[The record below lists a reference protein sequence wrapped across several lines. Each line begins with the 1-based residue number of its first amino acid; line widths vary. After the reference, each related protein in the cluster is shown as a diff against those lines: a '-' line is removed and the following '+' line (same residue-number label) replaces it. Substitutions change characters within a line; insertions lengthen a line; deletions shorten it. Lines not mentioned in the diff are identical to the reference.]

1 MILPARDDRRFSAA
15 CSLALVLLVTA
26 CPVDDRTFVPEDEG
40 YYTGGTSP
48 TGGRASGGR
57 ASGGRSSGGSS
68 AQSGAPSS
76 SGGSAG
82 ESTAPR
88 ACPDL
93 DENGVEDCDETLVAN
108 ADFSRGI
115 ELWKAEPN
123 VVIHGDQQEAS
134 ENSRPGSLSVS
145 SVRALESDG
154 LVTAGASQCVSVP
167 GGGDYAFYA
176 HVFIPADQS
185 PGSVGLL
192 AMFFDSVDCSSAAT
206 GGFMSELVSHSEEW
220 VRVGGTTLAPETAGS
235 VSLRLLTVKPFRQPK
250 LEALF
255 DDILVRGE

>member
-1 MILPARDDRRFSAA
+1 MISPASDDRHFGAA
-15 CSLALVLLVTA
+15 CSLALVLLVTG
-26 CPVDDRTFVPEDEG
+26 CPVDDRAFVPEDEG

-48 TGGRASGGR
+48 TGGRTSGGR
-57 ASGGRSSGGSS
+57 TSSGGSP

-76 SGGSAG
+76 SGGSSG
-82 ESTAPR
+82 ESSAQR
-88 ACPDL
+88 VCPDL
-93 DENGVEDCDETLVAN
+93 DENGVEDCAETLVAN

-123 VVIHGDQQEAS
+123 VVIKGDQQEAS
-134 ENSRPGSLSVS
+134 ENSLPGSLSVS

-176 HVFIPADQS
+176 QVLIPDDQS

-192 AMFFDSVDCSSAAT
+192 AMFFDSTDCSSAAT
-206 GGFMSELVSHSEEW
+206 GGFMSELVSQTEAW
-220 VRVGGTTLAPETAGS
+220 VRVGGTSLAPETAAS
-235 VSLRLLTVKPFRQPK
+235 VSLRLLTVKPFRQPR

-255 DDILVRGE
+255 DDILVRAE